1 MALNQQFLQLMAWLK
16 EQGHLDAG
24 RKVVEVGQQQLNDAF
39 LRAKEDI
46 GQICRLFGVAPP
58 SLPGP
63 LAADGNRM
71 LNPNAPYARAFYEA
85 LGYAY
90 AYVDIDAPGGYP
102 RDLNFDSVPAHL
114 VGQHH
119 LVTNFG
125 TTEHVT
131 NQLDAFKI
139 INDLAAAGGIMIHEL
154 PSHGEVNHGFFA
166 YQPKFFDR
174 LAYSNGYDVLFF
186 DFRWYEVEYGLHD
199 DIQRLTSRFVDT
211 KQRPRFGASPSSVA
225 VVLRKT
231 RDAASSRHWTCPTA
245 RRPPTKRSRTATGS
259 PSRPARKAP
268 SSCTRRNRACA
279 MRCCGCHTCPRHCN
293 GSPICAI
300 RCTGCVVRSGYEVSP
315 EITRG
320 TVTPTSNCAR
330 RAGAPAPP
338 ADALLRETTR
348 ENRRSARR
356 LQDSR
361 TGLGQ
366 GRAFP

>member
-1 MALNQQFLQLMAWLK
+1 MALNQQFLQLMVWLK
-16 EQGHLDAG
+16 EQGHLDPG

-46 GQICRLFGVAPP
+46 ERACRLFGVAPP

-71 LNPNAPYARAFYEA
+71 LNPNAPYARTFYEA

-125 TTEHVT
+125 TTEHVI
-131 NQLDAFKI
+131 NQLNAFKVI
-139 INDLAAAGGIMIHEL
+139 HDLTAVGGIMIHEL
-154 PSHGEVNHGFFA
+154 PAQGEVNHGFFA

-186 DFRWYEVEYGLHD
+186 DFRWYEVEYGLPD
-199 DIQRLTSRFVDT
+199 DVQRLTSRFADT
-211 KQRPRFGASPSSVA
+211 TQRPRFGASPSAVA

-231 RDAASSRHWTCPTA
+231 RDAPFVPPLDVPYGTEAPDQAFEDRYGIALA
-245 RRPPTKRSRTATGS
+245 RRATGS
-259 PSRPARKAP
+259 QLVRASQSYARDGL
-268 SSCTRRNRACA
+268 RR
-279 MRCCGCHTCPRHCN
+279 
-293 GSPICAI
+293 SPYLPQALQ
-300 RCTGCVVRSGYEVSP
+300 RFPYLREVLH
-315 EITRG
+315 RL
-320 TVTPTSNCAR
+320 R
-330 RAGAPAPP
+330 RA
-338 ADALLRETTR
+338 LR
-348 ENRRSARR
+348 
-356 LQDSR
+356 Q
-361 TGLGQ
+361 
-366 GRAFP
+366 

>member
-131 NQLDAFKI
+131 NQLNAFKI
-139 INDLAAAGGIMIHEL
+139 IHDLAAAGGIMIHEL

-231 RDAASSRHWTCPTA
+231 RDAAFVPPLDVPYGTEAPDQTFEDRYGIALAPRTKGSKLVHASQSR
-245 RRPPTKRSRTATGS
+245 
-259 PSRPARKAP
+259 
-268 SSCTRRNRACA
+268 
-279 MRCCGCHTCPRHCN
+279 
-293 GSPICAI
+293 
-300 RCTGCVVRSGYEVSP
+300 VR
-315 EITRG
+315 
-320 TVTPTSNCAR
+320 
-330 RAGAPAPP
+330 
-338 ADALLRETTR
+338 DALLRVPYLPQALQRFPYLRDTLHR
-348 ENRRSARR
+348 LRRALR
-356 LQDSR
+356 L
-361 TGLGQ
+361 
-366 GRAFP
+366 